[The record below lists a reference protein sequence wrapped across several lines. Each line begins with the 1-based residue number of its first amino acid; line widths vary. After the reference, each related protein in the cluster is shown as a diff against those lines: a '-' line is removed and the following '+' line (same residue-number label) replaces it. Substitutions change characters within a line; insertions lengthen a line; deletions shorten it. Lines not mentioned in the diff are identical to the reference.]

1 MAAKFEQSEGGK
13 SGEEFVNYEA
23 IPFAMMISRDK
34 NVKVVIVKTYL
45 GQPVHTQNANSG
57 RKGILN
63 AAKMWWRRR
72 SLAVASDELHYT
84 VTILFLKTCSSI
96 LPAPYASPSSNMY
109 SSAA

>member
-1 MAAKFEQSEGGK
+1 MAAKFEQSESGK

-23 IPFAMMISRDK
+23 ILFAMMISRDK

-57 RKGILN
+57 RKGIPN
-63 AAKMWWRRR
+63 AAKTWWRRR
-72 SLAVASDELHYT
+72 SSTVASDDLYLMA
-84 VTILFLKTCSSI
+84 TIPVLKTCPSI
-96 LPAPYASPSSNMY
+96 LPAPHAFPSSNMY

>member
-1 MAAKFEQSEGGK
+1 MAAKFEQSESGK
-13 SGEEFVNYEA
+13 SGEEFINYEA
-23 IPFAMMISRDK
+23 ILSAIVMLRDK
-34 NVKVVIVKTYL
+34 NAKAVIVKTYL

-63 AAKMWWRRR
+63 AAKTWWRRR

-84 VTILFLKTCSSI
+84 VTTLLLKTCLSI

>member
-1 MAAKFEQSEGGK
+1 MAAKFEQSESGK

-23 IPFAMMISRDK
+23 ILFAMMISRDK

-63 AAKMWWRRR
+63 AAKTWWRRR
-72 SLAVASDELHYT
+72 SSTLASDDLY
-84 VTILFLKTCSSI
+84 
-96 LPAPYASPSSNMY
+96 
-109 SSAA
+109 

>member
-1 MAAKFEQSEGGK
+1 MAAKFEQSESGK

-23 IPFAMMISRDK
+23 ILFAMMISRDK

>member
-1 MAAKFEQSEGGK
+1 MAAKFEQSESGK

-23 IPFAMMISRDK
+23 ILFAMMISRDK

-63 AAKMWWRRR
+63 AAKMW
-72 SLAVASDELHYT
+72 
-84 VTILFLKTCSSI
+84 
-96 LPAPYASPSSNMY
+96 
-109 SSAA
+109 